1 MATHPPAM
9 VAEHTQMKILDL
21 PPTRSFRYPSIPLA
35 ETAKP
40 EHWTIDK
47 DMSLDS
53 TAIPAPASGTHA
65 SGDDTEGALS
75 SPWSYCRVLGQI
87 GDLYVVLETDDG
99 YVMMDPHAAHERVL
113 FDRFMSDFLKGKV
126 ESQSLLIPETV
137 DLMPADAE
145 RVRKH
150 LDLFQ
155 QMGFGVSDFGG
166 DSFVIDAMPSY
177 FSGASSRSMLID
189 ISEGFEKGGRHAGRE
204 RWREHAIATAAC
216 RAAVKARDRLT
227 MEEIE
232 GLVNDL
238 ARTRMPYTCPHG
250 RPTLIFTS
258 YRELNRKFGR
268 E

>member
-1 MATHPPAM
+1 
-9 VAEHTQMKILDL
+9 
-21 PPTRSFRYPSIPLA
+21 
-35 ETAKP
+35 
-40 EHWTIDK
+40 
-47 DMSLDS
+47 MSLEEKAVPS
-53 TAIPAPASGTHA
+53 QAG
-65 SGDDTEGALS
+65 ES
-75 SPWSYCRVLGQI
+75 SAGSDNQENEISQPWSYCRVLGQI
-87 GDLYVVLETDDG
+87 GDLYVVLETDEG

-113 FDRFMSDFLKGKV
+113 FDQFMSDFLKGKV
-126 ESQSLLIPETV
+126 ESQSLLLPETV

-150 LDLFQ
+150 LDLFK
-155 QMGFGVSDFGG
+155 QMGFGISDFGG
-166 DSFVIDAMPSY
+166 DSFVVDALPSY